1 MEIKYINL
9 FKIKYII
16 MFHSQNNFDNSYKNF
31 KLIFNPQEAS
41 LQNIKYFLESY
52 KPSKDSTLISKKF
65 IEECPLYTEE
75 SQIPE
80 NYEFLKNTFDR
91 NLVFYIR
98 HGPNRNRNH
107 YHYNI
112 PKNYYPKVPLV
123 LSPSCPLV
131 LKINK
136 DESTT
141 NFENNLFDKIWNL
154 KFYYDDNE
162 FDYGPYNSNY
172 IYEFIKNYY
181 DGLNKDEKKSFNL
194 LIIDYMS
201 DIHYQPDALYQMF
214 EDEIKKGKID
224 KAEQT
229 DNENNKK
236 DNSEVKK

>member
-1 MEIKYINL
+1 
-9 FKIKYII
+9 
-16 MFHSQNNFDNSYKNF
+16 MFHPQNKFDNSYKNF
-31 KLIFNPQEAS
+31 KLIFNPQQAS

-52 KPSKDSTLISKKF
+52 KPSKNTSLLSKKY

-80 NYEFLKNTFDR
+80 SYEFLKNTFDR

-107 YHYNI
+107 IIYNI
-112 PKNYYPKVPLV
+112 PKNYYPKVPLI
-123 LSPSCPLV
+123 LSPTCPLV

-136 DESTT
+136 VDENNI

-154 KFYYDDNE
+154 KFFYGDKE

-172 IYEFIKNYY
+172 TYEFIKNYY
-181 DGLNKDEKKSFNL
+181 EDLNKAEKKNYNL
-194 LIIDYMS
+194 LIIDFMS

-214 EDEIKKGKID
+214 EDELKLKNK
-224 KAEQT
+224 E
-229 DNENNKK
+229 KK
-236 DNSEVKK
+236 DNDSNKKESEAKK